1 MKSALPLIS
10 VVITTKNEEKHIVS
24 CLKSIKNQDYPQ
36 GKIEIIVV
44 DNHSTDDTVKLAK
57 QYTKNIFTKGPE
69 RSAQRNYGMITK
81 SRGKYV
87 MYVDAD
93 MELSKKVIS
102 SCVSRVTKN
111 PDIIGLYIRE
121 IVTGDSYWSKVRRFE
136 RSFYESTV
144 IDCVRFIQKSA
155 FVKVKGFD
163 ERLTGPEDWDLDKKI
178 RNLGKV
184 DLIKQPIYHNEAEF
198 NLKKYLSKKSYYSKS
213 FDKYINK
220 WGKDDSDVKNQ
231 FSPLYR
237 MVLVFLEKGKWKN
250 LIKYPHL
257 GIGMITL
264 RIVVGCNYLIKN
276 YETW

>member
-1 MKSALPLIS
+1 MILMKSALPLVS

-24 CLKSIKNQDYPQ
+24 CLKSIKNQDYPRE
-36 GKIEIIVV
+36 KIEIIVV

-81 SRGKYV
+81 SQGQYV

-102 SCVSRVTKN
+102 SCVSKVTKN

-136 RSFYESTV
+136 RSFYEGTV
-144 IDCVRFIQKSA
+144 IDCVRFIKKSA

-163 ERLTGPEDWDLDKKI
+163 GAANRSRRLGL
-178 RNLGKV
+178 R
-184 DLIKQPIYHNEAEF
+184 Q
-198 NLKKYLSKKSYYSKS
+198 
-213 FDKYINK
+213 
-220 WGKDDSDVKNQ
+220 KN
-231 FSPLYR
+231 SSTR
-237 MVLVFLEKGKWKN
+237 ES
-250 LIKYPHL
+250 
-257 GIGMITL
+257 
-264 RIVVGCNYLIKN
+264 
-276 YETW
+276 

>member
-1 MKSALPLIS
+1 MKSVLPLVS
-10 VVITTKNEEKHIVS
+10 VVITTKNEGKHIVS
-24 CLKSIKNQDYPQ
+24 CLKSIKNQDYPRE
-36 GKIEIIVV
+36 KIEIIVV

-81 SRGKYV
+81 SHGQYV

-102 SCVSRVTKN
+102 SCVSKVTKN

-136 RSFYESTV
+136 RSFYEGTV
-144 IDCVRFIQKSA
+144 IDCVRFIKKSA

-178 RNLGKV
+178 RQLGKV

-198 NLKKYLSKKSYYSKS
+198 NLRKYLAKKSYYSKS
-213 FDKYINK
+213 FNKYIKK
-220 WGKDDSDVKNQ
+220 WGKDDPDVKKQ
-231 FSPLYR
+231 FSPYYR
-237 MVLVFLEKGKWKN
+237 FFLVFVEDGKWKK
-250 LIKYPHL
+250 LIDEL
-257 GIGMITL
+257 QITIGVFVL
-264 RIVVGCNYLIKN
+264 RFLVGSTYLLRKLIV
-276 YETW
+276 